1 MLAIKNTNIQFKA
14 ILTITQFAFL
24 LTRFLFFRVSTLLI
38 LFIQTGT
45 WQFFI
50 CDNVK
55 KNLIPYHKTL
65 SYFVTFAK
73 KNIIC

>member
-1 MLAIKNTNIQFKA
+1 MLTYKNTNIQFKA
-14 ILTITQFAFL
+14 FLAITQFAFL
-24 LTRFLFFRVSTLLI
+24 LTRFLFFNFSTSLI
-38 LFIQTGT
+38 LSLQYGA

-50 CDNVK
+50 CHYVK